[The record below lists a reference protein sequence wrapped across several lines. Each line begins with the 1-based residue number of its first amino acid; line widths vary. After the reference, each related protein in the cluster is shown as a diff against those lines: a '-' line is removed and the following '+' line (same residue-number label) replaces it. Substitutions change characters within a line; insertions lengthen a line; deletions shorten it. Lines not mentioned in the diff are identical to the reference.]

1 MIGGQLA
8 MINLS
13 SREAGSEFFGLLC
26 SCITIA
32 LPQLIFDGALAYV
45 DDWALNT
52 IGAAAVPILTTL
64 AAIGTLY
71 YVAWRIRVLAGR

>member
-1 MIGGQLA
+1 MRAEVI
-8 MINLS
+8 
-13 SREAGSEFFGLLC
+13 GLLL

-32 LPQLIFDGALAYV
+32 LPRLIFDGALAYV
-45 DDWALNT
+45 DDWTLNT

-64 AAIGTLY
+64 AVIGTIY